1 MPKVK
6 YIENCIW
13 FIDMDKVCP
22 NLCGTYVI
30 YNMKTPERWRAL
42 PQRALFASI
51 FAQKS
56 FNYVKTSCTW
66 RHDVVPSR
74 HMTSWCDV
82 TWRHFVM
89 TECTNINLSETS
101 EITFF
106 NLATLTFDL
115 WPWPLNL
122 AEIISRSFPLPN
134 FVTLGQTVQPWER
147 WLTDTQTH
155 RLTDRRD
162 RFYTLDRWRGRE
174 IRYTACTVYTVAT
187 LYCWQ
192 WTCSIYCTPL
202 HLYCT
207 SVWVHFSNKNII
219 T

>member
-1 MPKVK
+1 MR
-6 YIENCIW
+6 ENENAW
-13 FIDMDKVCP
+13 AFTRPPATCP
-22 NLCGTYVI
+22 LCQY
-30 YNMKTPERWRAL
+30 
-42 PQRALFASI
+42 

-56 FNYVKTSCTW
+56 SKDVKMSRHDVMW
-66 RHDVVPSR
+66 RHDVVPWR

-82 TWRHFVM
+82 TWCPFVM

-155 RLTDRRD
+155 RLTDRQTD
-162 RFYTLDRWRGRE
+162 RTDFIPSMREGKKICYTLQVLLQNTKADNWPV
-174 IRYTACTVYTVAT
+174 THW
-187 LYCWQ
+187 L
-192 WTCSIYCTPL
+192 
-202 HLYCT
+202 
-207 SVWVHFSNKNII
+207 
-219 T
+219 